1 MLLPRAILAGL
12 VLAAGC
18 APGGEKPE
26 RPRETSR
33 GVVAPSGIVVL
44 PRDAAPLRAQFNA
57 DSDKVRLLLLLSPT

>member
-1 MLLPRAILAGL
+1 MRLLRVILVGL

-18 APGGEKPE
+18 ARGDDKPE

-33 GVVAPSGIVVL
+33 DGVAPSGIVVL